1 MKPLQK
7 VTIYDL
13 AKELNTSASTVS
25 RALQNHPRI
34 SEKMKKAVSEL
45 AEKMN
50 YHPDP
55 VAHHLR
61 TGKGSVIGVIVPRI
75 DRHFFASVIGGIESV
90 AHAAGYSVLVSQSNE
105 RWEEEKNIVKTML
118 AKKIDGLAISLAS
131 ETTDYKHFDAV
142 ISRGVPVVFFDRVPL
157 DKRSS
162 CVRIDNRTAAYN
174 AVMHLIKQGCTRI
187 VHLSGPQAISVY
199 KDRQDGYVQ
208 ALIDSDIRVDSSLIF
223 ENSITLATGE
233 KAGEKILEMP
243 VLPDAIFSA
252 GDYSAMGVMHVLKK
266 NGVKVPEDIA
276 IVGFANEPFDSF
288 VEPPLSSVDQVN
300 KKMGETVAEVLLEEM
315 SVEPENRKWVDKVLD
330 SSLIIRESSI
340 KKDNLSKKDI

>member
-1 MKPLQK
+1 MNPIQK

-34 SEKMKKAVSEL
+34 SEKMKKAVMEL

-90 AHAAGYSVLVSQSNE
+90 AHAAGYGVLVSQSNE
-105 RWEEEKNIVKTML
+105 RWEDEKTIVKTMV
-118 AKKIDGLAISLAS
+118 AKKIDGLAVSLAS
-131 ETTDYKHFDAV
+131 ETTDYKHFDA
-142 ISRGVPVVFFDRVPL
+142 IINRGVPVVFFDRVPL
-157 DKRSS
+157 DPKSS
-162 CVRIDNRTAAYN
+162 CVKIDNRAAAYD
-174 AVMHLIKQGCTRI
+174 AVMHLIEQGCRRI
-187 VHLSGPQAISVY
+187 AHLSGPPAISVY
-199 KDRQDGYVQ
+199 KDRREGYVQ
-208 ALIDSDIRVDSSLIF
+208 ALSDSGIEIDASLIY

-233 KAGEKILEMP
+233 EAGRKILEMQH
-243 VLPDAIFSA
+243 LPDAIFSA
-252 GDYSAMGVMHVLKK
+252 GDYSAMGAMYILKK
-266 NGVKVPEDIA
+266 NGIRIPKDIA

-288 VEPPLSSVDQVN
+288 VDPPLSSVDQMN
-300 KKMGETVAEVLLEEM
+300 KKMGEAVAEVLLKEM
-315 SVEPENRKWVDKVLD
+315 AVNPENRTWVDKILEPA
-330 SSLIIRESSI
+330 LIVRESSL
-340 KKDNLSKKDI
+340 KKDNLLKKEG

>member
-1 MKPLQK
+1 MNPLQK

-34 SEKMKKAVSEL
+34 SDKMKKAVLEL

-55 VAHHLR
+55 IAHHLR

-105 RWEEEKNIVKTML
+105 HWEEEKNIVKTML
-118 AKKIDGLAISLAS
+118 AKKIDGLAVSLAS
-131 ETTDYKHFDAV
+131 ETIDYKHFDAA
-142 ISRGVPVVFFDRVPL
+142 INRGVPVVFFDRVPL
-157 DKRSS
+157 EKKSS
-162 CVRIDNRTAAYN
+162 CVRIDNRIAAYN
-174 AVMHLIKQGCTRI
+174 AVRHLIDQGCTRI
-187 VHLSGPQAISVY
+187 AHLAGPQTISVY
-199 KDRQDGYVQ
+199 KDRQEGYLQ
-208 ALIDSDIRVDSSLIF
+208 ALKDAGISINPSLIY

-233 KAGEKILEMP
+233 KAGEKILE
-243 VLPDAIFSA
+243 LADRPDAIFCA
-252 GDYSAMGVMHVLKK
+252 GDYSAMGVMHVLRK
-266 NGVKVPEDIA
+266 NGVQIPEDVA

-288 VEPPLSSVDQVN
+288 VDPPLSSVDQVN
-300 KKMGETVAEVLLEEM
+300 KKMGETVAEVLLEEL
-315 SVEPENRKWVDKVLD
+315 SVDLEDREWADKVLQP
-330 SSLIIRESSI
+330 SLIIRESSI
-340 KKDNLSKKDI
+340 KKRDK